1 MSRRAALLMLLSVA
15 GLLTVGV
22 VLSWR
27 LLQAFSEVS
36 ESATADRLRGIGT
49 TAAHAVALGA
59 GEAQLLAICREN
71 LLEDAYLLDASLRPL
86 RHGAAL
92 SLLRI
97 DPDRAMRAL
106 AGQPSVGLAYH
117 LEAVDP
123 DAAGVPSSPA
133 EVLAGYFRVP
143 APPSGVAGS
152 GAARVLVLEAGAAF
166 VAAPRRL
173 RAAVWATTAAA
184 GGLAALFLLLVLQ
197 AVRAARRERKLYG
210 QVQRGQAI
218 SQMAAM
224 VAHEIRNPL
233 GTIQAG
239 TELLREQR
247 PDNPLIEDI
256 LEEVRRISGLT
267 SEFLQLARDAPLE
280 LREVDLSALC
290 DDVCGQLRRAQG
302 QGMATAP
309 GPHRIERAGED
320 GVMVVGDAGRLRQVL
335 LNLALNALQAQE
347 KTAGL
352 LEVSVS
358 RRGAFAEVLVR
369 DEGPGIDERLG
380 KQLFEPF
387 ATTKVGGTGLGLV
400 LSRRIAERHGG
411 ALDLVQ
417 NRPGERGARF
427 LLRLPRRQSR
437 QSREYEKLSEGA

>member
-1 MSRRAALLMLLSVA
+1 MLLSVA

-22 VLSWR
+22 ALSWR

-36 ESATADRLRGIGT
+36 ESATADRLIGIGT
-49 TAAHAVALGA
+49 AAAHAVALGA
-59 GEAQLLAICREN
+59 GEAQLQAICREN
-71 LLEDAYLLDASLRPL
+71 HLEDGYLLDASLRPL
-86 RHGAAL
+86 RRGAGL

-106 AGQPSVGLAYH
+106 AGQPSVGPAYH
-117 LEAVDP
+117 LEAVDTAP
-123 DAAGVPSSPA
+123 EPEGAPPPG
-133 EVLAGYFRVP
+133 EILAGYFRVP
-143 APPSGVAGS
+143 ASPAGA
-152 GAARVLVLEAGAAF
+152 GEARLLVLEAGAAF
-166 VAAPRRL
+166 VATPRRL

-184 GGLAALFLLLVLQ
+184 GALAALFLLLVLQ
-197 AVRAARRERKLYG
+197 SVRSARRERKLYG
-210 QVQRGQAI
+210 QAQRGQAI

-280 LREVDLSALC
+280 LRELDLSALC

-302 QGMATAP
+302 PAQVQ
-309 GPHRIERAGED
+309 HRIERAGED
-320 GVMVVGDAGRLRQVL
+320 GVVIVGDAGRLRQVL
-335 LNLALNALQAQE
+335 LNLVLNALQAQE
-347 KTAGL
+347 KAPAGGL
-352 LEVSVS
+352 VEVTVT

-369 DEGPGIDERLG
+369 DEGPGIDEGLG

-411 ALDLVQ
+411 TLDLVQ

-437 QSREYEKLSEGA
+437 QSRENVKLRGA